1 MKGRTILMFALAT
14 VIALMGALLMLDAQ
28 GPAPLADT
36 ELTAIEAGI
45 MPVEAPAILA
55 IDAPV
60 AFSYVTGTL
69 VVGDTAVLSSVT
81 EASQAVG
88 DSSTMSIATQ
98 TLNIVGGT
106 ALALTLILV
115 TIVYVQA
122 RRRPDG
128 TTQTDRWTRS
138 PYDCIEPAH
147 TTV

>member
-1 MKGRTILMFALAT
+1 MKGRTILTFALAI

-55 IDAPV
+55 
-60 AFSYVTGTL
+60 
-69 VVGDTAVLSSVT
+69 T
-81 EASQAVG
+81 EASVALSLQTMVDQAVG

-106 ALALTLILV
+106 ALALTLIIV

-138 PYDCIEPAH
+138 PYDCIEPAQP
-147 TTV
+147 TV

>member
-1 MKGRTILMFALAT
+1 MKGLTILTFALAIL
-14 VIALMGALLMLDAQ
+14 IALMGALLILDAQ

-36 ELTAIEAGI
+36 ELTAFEAGA
-45 MPVEAPAILA
+45 VEAPALLA
-55 IDAPV
+55 TEAPA

-69 VVGDTAVLSSVT
+69 VVGDTAMTAAVT

-88 DSSTMSIATQ
+88 DSVKMSIATQ